1 MSDKYFIDTN
11 IFVYS
16 LDTDEPEKAS
26 VAEKLI
32 TAGASTGLG
41 AISYQVVQEFF
52 NVGLRGFRAKLT
64 ASELESYFFRV
75 LLPLM
80 KVPSSAAL
88 FLDALGLQSRN
99 QLAWYD
105 SLIVAAALQCGCKIL
120 YSEDLQDGRRFG
132 DLVVRNPF
140 L

>member
-75 LLPLM
+75 L
-80 KVPSSAAL
+80 
-88 FLDALGLQSRN
+88 
-99 QLAWYD
+99 
-105 SLIVAAALQCGCKIL
+105 
-120 YSEDLQDGRRFG
+120 
-132 DLVVRNPF
+132 
-140 L
+140 